1 MLIHVVLYQL
11 LAETNGEATTKP
23 NQILADI
30 TLGKIIWG
38 VVIILLTYG
47 GILLS
52 EKSMH
57 WFSEQ
62 VPLRFRLAF
71 KQSVPFWRACL
82 FGLAGVI
89 LINLFL
95 DLSSTNLL
103 AVTGTAAVALGFAFK
118 DYASSVI
125 AGVIALFE
133 RPYQV
138 GDRVTINEQYGEIT
152 SYGLRAIQL
161 QTPNDDVVTIPHNK
175 MWTDPIINANKGAV
189 EAQTAVDFY
198 FAHNADIDEIVPI
211 LYRIAQTSK
220 YTQLNLPIVVVLDQ
234 KPWGIHAKLRC
245 YPMDVRD
252 EFIFKTDLIRRAKQA
267 FANLNISYPI
277 LRPRIN
283 DD

>member
-1 MLIHVVLYQL
+1 MLIDIWLYQL
-11 LAETNGEATTKP
+11 LAETNGEAATNP

-30 TLGKIIWG
+30 TFGKIIWG
-38 VVIILLTYG
+38 VVIVLLTYG
-47 GILLS
+47 GIILT
-52 EKSMH
+52 EKSLY
-57 WFSEQ
+57 WLSEQ

-71 KQSVPFWRACL
+71 KQSVPFWRAFI

-103 AVTGTAAVALGFAFK
+103 AITGTAAVAVGFAFK

-125 AGVIALFE
+125 SGMIALFE

-138 GDRVTINEQYGEIT
+138 GDRVTIDGQYGEII

-161 QTPNDDVVTIPHNK
+161 QTPDDDIVTIPHNK
-175 MWTDPIINANKGAV
+175 MWTEPIINANKGEV

-198 FAHNADIDEIVPI
+198 FAHDADIDRIILI
-211 LYRIAQTSK
+211 LYRVAQTSK
-220 YTQLNLPIVVVLDQ
+220 YTQLNLPILVVVNE
-234 KPWGIHAKLRC
+234 KPWGTLVKLRC

-252 EFIFKTDLIRRAKQA
+252 EFIFKTDLIRRAKKT
-267 FANLNISYPI
+267 FGELGIPYPV
-277 LRPRIN
+277 LPPRIT
-283 DD
+283 D